1 MNGKEEEAK
10 ERGALHPEDYCPA
23 CFLVRAMKERRTKYS
38 GFFDHLF
45 NAQIELLRA
54 FRSLVDARIAA
65 IEKRKLHDEPE
76 KTATRIEV
84 E

>member
-1 MNGKEEEAK
+1 
-10 ERGALHPEDYCPA
+10 
-23 CFLVRAMKERRTKYS
+23 MKERRTKYS